1 MNNIDFFHGAVF
13 SRIIDNSPSCIK
25 RYGDDNSSYII
36 SDKTSIYIKYSQ
48 KRISPWTFSF
58 AKTHIEEVNRFKNEF
73 ENIFIVLVCNDNG
86 ICCLNYQ
93 EFCTVISVESNFFP
107 KWVKARR
114 QKGEKYGVIGSDG
127 KLTYKIGDSDFPQ
140 KIYEQICK

>member
-13 SRIIDNSPSCIK
+13 SRIIDNSPTCVEKYS
-25 RYGDDNSSYII
+25 GNNSSYVINN
-36 SDKTSIYIKYSQ
+36 KTSIYIKYSQ

-58 AKTHIEEVNRFKNEF
+58 AKTHIEEINKVKNGL

-93 EFCTVISVESNFFP
+93 EFCTVISVESNYFP
-107 KWVKARR
+107 KWIKARR
-114 QKGEKYGVIGSDG
+114 QKGEKYAVTGSDG

-140 KIYEQICK
+140 KIY

>member
-13 SRIIDNSPSCIK
+13 SRIIDDFPTHIEKHSIN
-25 RYGDDNSSYII
+25 NSSYII
-36 SDKTSIYIKYSQ
+36 NNKISIYIKYSQ

-58 AKTHIEEVNRFKNEF
+58 AQTHIEEINKVKKGF
-73 ENIFIVLVCNDNG
+73 ENIFILLVCNDNG

-93 EFCTVISVESNFFP
+93 EFCTVISVESNNFP
-107 KWVKARR
+107 KWIKARR
-114 QKGEKYGVIGSDG
+114 QKGEKYAVTGSDG

-140 KIYEQICK
+140 KIY

>member
-13 SRIIDNSPSCIK
+13 SRIIVNSPTCIK
-25 RYGDDNSSYII
+25 KHSGNHSSYII
-36 SDKTSIYIKYSQ
+36 DNKTSIYIKYSQ

-58 AKTHIEEVNRFKNEF
+58 TKTHIEEINKVKNGF
-73 ENIFIVLVCNDNG
+73 ENIFIILVCNNNG

-93 EFCTVISVESNFFP
+93 EFCTVISVKSNYFP
-107 KWVKARR
+107 KWIKARR
-114 QKGEKYGVIGSDG
+114 QKGEKYTVTGSDG

-140 KIYEQICK
+140 KIY

>member
-1 MNNIDFFHGAVF
+1 MNNIDFFHGVVF
-13 SRIIDNSPSCIK
+13 SRIIDNSPNHIEK
-25 RYGDDNSSYII
+25 YGGNNSFYII
-36 SDKTSIYIKYSQ
+36 NNKTSIYIKYSQ

-58 AKTHIEEVNRFKNEF
+58 AKTHIEEINKVKNSF

-93 EFCTVISVESNFFP
+93 EFCTVISVESNDFP
-107 KWVKARR
+107 KWIKARR
-114 QKGEKYGVIGSDG
+114 QKGEKYAVTGSDG

-140 KIYEQICK
+140 KIY